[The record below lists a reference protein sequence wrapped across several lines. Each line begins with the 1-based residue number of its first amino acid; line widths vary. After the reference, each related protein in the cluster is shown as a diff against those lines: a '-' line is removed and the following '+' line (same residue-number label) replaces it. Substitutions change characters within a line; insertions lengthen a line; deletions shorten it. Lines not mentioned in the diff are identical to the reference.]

1 MTRAW
6 VEKIPHV
13 WVVEVD
19 RGKGM
24 LPHYV
29 FLKRQNAR
37 HKANEIRKISE
48 KFGHKVRVTEYR
60 QFERIR
66 SVRKSTAKTHQK
78 APGAEITVWP
88 SIGTYRPKSVVAS
101 LKDAS

>member
-24 LPHYV
+24 LPRYV

-37 HKANEIRKISE
+37 HKANELRRLHIIREAGYKI
-48 KFGHKVRVTEYR
+48 RVTEYR

-66 SVRKSTAKTHQK
+66 NARKSTAKTAPIAPSAVRVTASWPTIGDWTRLAEK
-78 APGAEITVWP
+78 AE
-88 SIGTYRPKSVVAS
+88 S
-101 LKDAS
+101 

>member
-13 WVVEVD
+13 WCVEID
-19 RGKGM
+19 RGRGM
-24 LPHYV
+24 LPQYV

-37 HKANEIRKISE
+37 HKASEIRKISE

-66 SVRKSTAKTHQK
+66 NARKSTAKTDQK
-78 APGAEITVWP
+78 APGAEIAVWP
-88 SIGTYRPKSVVAS
+88 TVGTHWTQRLVKKAENE
-101 LKDAS
+101 A